1 MRPGSVINLVERVD
15 AAPELI
21 EVIEK
26 IDPKKII
33 FMNHSDC
40 LMYKGQPQQK
50 PFDDLREA
58 VGLFKEEFSGID
70 FTAMWAEI
78 APGAVHISEVEFP
91 SRGSFSLSLPKSIPR
106 SR

>member
-26 IDPKKII
+26 IDPRKII
-33 FMNHSDC
+33 FMSHSDC
-40 LMYKGQPQQK
+40 LMYRGQPQHK

-70 FTAMWAEI
+70 ITAMWAEI
-78 APGAVHISEVEFP
+78 TPGAVNVSEVEFP
-91 SRGSFSLSLPKSIPR
+91 NRGSFLLSLPTSIPR